1 MVGLVAGRA
10 WDAAFVEHVGDVLS
24 AMALQGPLKDLTDY
38 LSSFGVDDD
47 MIFVGRVLFV
57 TVDGKPAN
65 ILSFPALQVED
76 HADLFG
82 EVLQVPFV
90 DQAVDLAGFFIS
102 FDLCVGVVGHGNEAD
117 APDGKQT
124 VDVLLYQLHVP
135 GEAGLGFAEDDLE
148 LLRFCCGKHSVKVW
162 AKAVGS

>member
-1 MVGLVAGRA
+1 MVSLVAGWA
-10 WDAAFVEHVGDVLS
+10 GNAAFVEHVSNVLF
-24 AMALQGPLKDLTDY
+24 AMAFQRPLENLADY
-38 LSSFGVDDD
+38 LCGFGVDDD
-47 MIFVGRVLFV
+47 MIFVGGVLFV
-57 TVDGKPAN
+57 PVDGKPAN
-65 ILSFPALQVED
+65 ILALPALQVED
-76 HADLFG
+76 HADVFG

-124 VDVLLYQLHVP
+124 VNVLLYQLHVP

-148 LLRFCCGKHSVKVW
+148 LLRFCCGEHSVKVW